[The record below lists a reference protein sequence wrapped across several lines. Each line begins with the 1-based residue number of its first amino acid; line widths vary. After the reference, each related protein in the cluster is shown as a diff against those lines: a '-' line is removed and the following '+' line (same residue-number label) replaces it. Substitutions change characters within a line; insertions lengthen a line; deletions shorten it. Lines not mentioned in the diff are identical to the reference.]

1 MKKLAQ
7 RKTYQKNKKFKKIEN
22 KKWCAKRK
30 IEKETKQK
38 KKITKIKHYKIK
50 LKIKKNNIIN
60 KKQPVIILSLVEI
73 EHKIKLYNHKFQRLF
88 QQF

>member
-7 RKTYQKNKKFKKIEN
+7 RKTYQKNKKLKKIEN

-38 KKITKIKHYKIK
+38 KKITKIKHYQIK
-50 LKIKKNNIIN
+50 LKIKITI
-60 KKQPVIILSLVEI
+60 
-73 EHKIKLYNHKFQRLF
+73 
-88 QQF
+88 